1 MATDSSV
8 WICTRSICPPAIAS
22 FVGATGIF
30 DNGIG
35 LALDG
40 DGGLVAVIN
49 DSLYEINR
57 ATGAATAVG
66 NTGFTAM
73 SSLEFVDS
81 LHALRA
87 ACPCEGSWKNHGQYV
102 SCVSRAAKVLS
113 LERGALVSQAAQTT
127 CGK

>member
-1 MATDSSV
+1 VDLYTVDLS
-8 WICTRSICPPAIAS
+8 TGEAS

-30 DNGIG
+30 NNGIG

-40 DGGLVAVIN
+40 AGGLVAVIN

-57 ATGAATAVG
+57 TTGAATPVG
-66 NTGFTAM
+66 NTDFTAL

-81 LHALRA
+81 LYA

-102 SCVSRAAKVLS
+102 SYVSRAAKALS
-113 LERGALVSQAAQTT
+113 LGRGALVSQAAQTT